1 MTSNIKDVILE
12 YVEGENVINEKVMN
26 VLYKVFVGAVV
37 VLFAY
42 AVYYVATIPKQCLN
56 GYVYEKSANDYWAKT
71 KTECLPVS
79 KE

>member
-1 MTSNIKDVILE
+1 MIS
-12 YVEGENVINEKVMN
+12 EKVMD
-26 VLYKVFVGAVV
+26 VLSKVVVGVVV

-42 AVYYVATIPKQCLN
+42 ALFYVATIPKQCLN
-56 GYVYEKSANDYWAKT
+56 GYVYEKSINDYWTKT

>member
-1 MTSNIKDVILE
+1 VIS
-12 YVEGENVINEKVMN
+12 EKVMD
-26 VLYKVFVGAVV
+26 VLSKVVVGVVV

-42 AVYYVATIPKQCLN
+42 ALFYVATIPKQCLN
-56 GYVYEKSANDYWAKT
+56 GYVYEKSINDYWTKT

>member
-1 MTSNIKDVILE
+1 VIS
-12 YVEGENVINEKVMN
+12 EKVMD
-26 VLYKVFVGAVV
+26 VMFKGLGVGMI

-42 AVYYVATIPKQCLN
+42 AFYSIATIPKQCLN
-56 GYVYEKSANDYWAKT
+56 GYVYEKSINDYWTKT

>member
-1 MTSNIKDVILE
+1 MDVLS
-12 YVEGENVINEKVMN
+12 KV
-26 VLYKVFVGAVV
+26 VVGVVV

-42 AVYYVATIPKQCLN
+42 ALFYVATIPKQCLN
-56 GYVYEKSANDYWAKT
+56 GYVYEKSINDYWTKT

>member
-1 MTSNIKDVILE
+1 MIS
-12 YVEGENVINEKVMN
+12 EKVMD
-26 VLYKVFVGAVV
+26 VLSKVVIGVVV

-42 AVYYVATIPKQCLN
+42 ALFHVATIPKQCLN
-56 GYVYEKSANDYWAKT
+56 GYVYEKSINDYWTKT